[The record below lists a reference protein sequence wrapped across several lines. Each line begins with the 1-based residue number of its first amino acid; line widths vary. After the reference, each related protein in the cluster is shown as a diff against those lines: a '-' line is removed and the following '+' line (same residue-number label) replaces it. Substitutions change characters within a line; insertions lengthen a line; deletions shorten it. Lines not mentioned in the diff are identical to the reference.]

1 VPRPLGGART
11 RRLSTGPRGSL
22 ERVTTIAIGTEIDG
36 IVDSWDVAASHED
49 SPTAVALLD

>member
-1 VPRPLGGART
+1 M
-11 RRLSTGPRGSL
+11 
-22 ERVTTIAIGTEIDG
+22 GTEIDG